1 MTPTRR
7 MPPTSLSRRQAL
19 ALAAAA
25 CLPAWSPGA
34 GAQAGWPSK
43 PIRFTISSSPGGCTD
58 AIGRVLADTL
68 SAQLKQ
74 QVVPE
79 NRAGASGVVGSE
91 LLVRAPADG
100 YTIMIVQNGHSMN
113 PAMYKKL
120 PYDTF
125 ADFTPLTTLA
135 RSPLVLVASSAS
147 GVKSPKELVEFGKR
161 NPAGMNF
168 AAAEASTR
176 LAIEM
181 LSDAIGIPVTV
192 ASYKGTG
199 PAVTDV
205 AGGHVNFTVTTI
217 ASTLAQRGSGKINYL
232 GVLATERSS
241 ALPDVP
247 TLAEQGQAGLEATGW
262 WGMLAPPNLPKPL
275 QAEILAAI
283 RTAMGNPEVRKRLTP
298 LAADPWMGTPEDFD
312 RFIRREAAQTIRL
325 AKKAGIEPEQAL
337 AQPLRPAIWSEMRR
351 AACTSSVPAAL
362 TAAWR
367 RRSIG
372 PEMPIAAMTLPAGSK
387 IGAAQ
392 PPTDSRHSP
401 RLTA

>member
-1 MTPTRR
+1 MRKPH
-7 MPPTSLSRRQAL
+7 SLSRRQTL
-19 ALAAAA
+19 AIAAAA
-25 CLPAWSPGA
+25 FLPMAPLA
-34 GAQAGWPSK
+34 VLAQAAWPSK
-43 PIRFTISSSPGGCTD
+43 PIRLVIPSAPGGGTD

-68 SAQLKQ
+68 STQLKQ

-91 LLVRAPADG
+91 LVARAPADG

-135 RSPLVLVASSAS
+135 RTPLVLVASSAT
-147 GVKSPKELVEFGKR
+147 GVKTLKELIEFGKR
-161 NPAGMNF
+161 NPAGMSF

-176 LAIEM
+176 LAIEL

-192 ASYKGTG
+192 ANYKGTG

-217 ASTLAQRGSGKINYL
+217 ASTLAQRGGGKITYL
-232 GVLATERSS
+232 GVLAGERAS

-247 TLAEQGQAGLEATGW
+247 TLAEQGQSGLEATGW

-275 QAEILAAI
+275 QADLLAAI
-283 RTAMGNPEVRKRLTP
+283 RTAMANPEVRKRLTT
-298 LAADPWMGTPEDFD
+298 LAADPWMGSPDDFD
-312 RFIRREAAQTIRL
+312 KFIRREAAQTIRL
-325 AKKAGIEPEQAL
+325 AKKAGIEPE
-337 AQPLRPAIWSEMRR
+337 
-351 AACTSSVPAAL
+351 
-362 TAAWR
+362 
-367 RRSIG
+367 
-372 PEMPIAAMTLPAGSK
+372 
-387 IGAAQ
+387 
-392 PPTDSRHSP
+392 
-401 RLTA
+401 

>member
-1 MTPTRR
+1 MRTTQF
-7 MPPTSLSRRQAL
+7 LSRRQAL
-19 ALAAAA
+19 ALAASAV
-25 CLPAWSPGA
+25 LPAVPLA
-34 GAQAGWPSK
+34 VQAQQAWPSK
-43 PIRFTISSSPGGCTD
+43 PIRMIIPAAPGGGTD

-91 LLVRAPADG
+91 LVARAPADG

-135 RSPLVLVASSAS
+135 RTPLVLVASSAT
-147 GVKSPKELVEFGKR
+147 GVKSLKELIEFGKR
-161 NPAGMNF
+161 NPGGMSF

-217 ASTLAQRGSGKINYL
+217 ASTLSQRGSGKLTYL
-232 GVLATERSS
+232 GVLAGERAS

-247 TLAEQGQAGLEATGW
+247 TLAEQGQGGLEATGW

-275 QAEILAAI
+275 QADLLAAI
-283 RTAMGNPEVRKRLTP
+283 RAAMANPEVRKRLTT
-298 LAADPWMGTPEDFD
+298 LAADPWMGTPDDFD
-312 RFIRREAAQTIRL
+312 KFIRREAAQTIRL
-325 AKKAGIEPEQAL
+325 AKKAGIEPE
-337 AQPLRPAIWSEMRR
+337 
-351 AACTSSVPAAL
+351 
-362 TAAWR
+362 
-367 RRSIG
+367 
-372 PEMPIAAMTLPAGSK
+372 
-387 IGAAQ
+387 
-392 PPTDSRHSP
+392 
-401 RLTA
+401 